1 MRHGEVVE
9 RTVRCFRANGV
20 VSGVDM
26 AVSDEC
32 VVGGFDV
39 DAVGV
44 WRVEVSVYGHVVDG
58 DRVGVDEMQAAGS

>member
-1 MRHGEVVE
+1 
-9 RTVRCFRANGV
+9 
-20 VSGVDM
+20 M